1 MHLYMSNMITNE
13 TNPNSLIVEPPVFKP
28 PVAEFLLCKNS
39 VPLLDEPD
47 EKSEEVREDIRE
59 KKIREDIRE
68 KSSINMDE
76 LMNKLEREGMEKV
89 QKVWA
94 TPLTSP
100 ITSNVFQQ
108 IMEKGANEF
117 KEKTGRNMTYSEL
130 RSLYG

>member
-1 MHLYMSNMITNE
+1 MITNETNE
-13 TNPNSLIVEPPVFKP
+13 TNPNSLVVEPPVFKP
-28 PVAEFLLCKNS
+28 PVAELLLCKNR

-47 EKSEEVREDIRE
+47 EKSEEIRE
-59 KKIREDIRE
+59 KIREDIRE
-68 KSSINMDE
+68 KGAINMDE